1 MNVTENLLLRST
13 STDQIDQL
21 LTTIPQSS
29 LIRLAGVL
37 PLPLILKHLHGSN
50 ENRIHMKR
58 FLGNET
64 DVISYLDKFRN
75 FIRRRHELALI
86 EKFPTE
92 AVFNKLKYKDDIEI
106 QAAVIDEMK
115 IEKVVNFFFSTNEF
129 QDPILYMYEL
139 LLKRFIL
146 SHQDQL
152 TIIDRII
159 SEDRLTS
166 KLLTTILTATSMILR
181 GRIVKLVTEKMPDM
195 ISPRRMFSLIVTT
208 NQEHLIEIFE
218 NAPNVIREEEVVR
231 VMMIEYLPESHIYN
245 FLVSIDPSK
254 EEFDAALNRA
264 LPRRLRDAIV
274 RFKRLKFPS
283 RLDRVFR
290 RN

>member
-1 MNVTENLLLRST
+1 
-13 STDQIDQL
+13 
-21 LTTIPQSS
+21 
-29 LIRLAGVL
+29 
-37 PLPLILKHLHGSN
+37 
-50 ENRIHMKR
+50 MKR

-264 LPRRLRDAIV
+264 LSRDVKDAIT
-274 RFKRLKFPS
+274 RFKKLKFPS
-283 RLDRVFR
+283 RLDRVRSAFKR
-290 RN
+290 